1 MAARRL
7 LGPGTLTWEVNRE
20 PAAFLGGGR
29 ALLMQ
34 VAHPAVAAGVS
45 RHSDYQNHPW
55 QRLVRTVDTTLKMA
69 FANEGAAS
77 DAAARLARVHK
88 PVHGRTED
96 GLSYSAGD
104 PELMLWVWATL
115 VDTTVLL
122 YETCIRSLSDDDRER
137 LYSEQKLFARACGL
151 STVSCPHTWE
161 DFTRYVNG
169 VVRNDLQVNEDAQV
183 IANSVLNPGPAS
195 LSVITSL
202 HSILTVYLLPD
213 ELRDSYDIPPRFENP
228 HVARRVLRSA
238 SVAFRL
244 LPGPVR
250 RIPVTAAIAIPQRFT
265 QPRPRREQVPSGVAP
280 GARR

>member
-1 MAARRL
+1 MPTRRL

-69 FANEGAAS
+69 FANEGVS
-77 DAAARLARVHK
+77 SHAAARLEQSHK

-96 GLSYSAGD
+96 GISYNARD

-115 VDTTVLL
+115 VDTTVLM
-122 YETCIRSLSDDDRER
+122 YQTCIRRLSEEDRER
-137 LYSEQKLFARACGL
+137 LYSEQKLFAEACGL
-151 STVSCPHTWE
+151 RRSICPHKWD
-161 DFTRYVNG
+161 DFKAYVNG
-169 VVRNDLQVNEDAQV
+169 VLRNDVQITEAAQV
-183 IANSVLNPGPAS
+183 IARSVLAPGPAS
-195 LSVITSL
+195 LSAVTTW
-202 HSILTVYLLPD
+202 HSILTVYLLPE
-213 ELRDSYDIPPRFENP
+213 ELRRSYDFSP
-228 HVARRVLRSA
+228 HLDRPEVARRVLGSV

-250 RIPVTAAIAIPQRFT
+250 RMPVTVAIAIPERFT
-265 QPRPRREQVPSGVAP
+265 QPRARREQVPSGVAP